1 MPQDINYELI
11 LYNHGSSDD
20 TQYFFESINPHKQI
34 DIKINGVQKAVVYFT
49 IEGEY
54 FLGISNDVII
64 TPNSVSNMLRALK
77 SDNSIGFIVPSTPNI
92 SNFQTISAP
101 YYMYMDELSKWS
113 LENNVY
119 DEFRHEQRVRL
130 CNPLWMAKSRSLSA
144 DHGIGFTGRYFTDG
158 DRMAAT
164 FPDDLMSMLMR
175 RNSLKNILM
184 KDAYCHHFGSITI
197 GNDLKKKQTNQALM
211 YANGRRDFKN
221 MFGIDPWGTGFCYD
235 PELYIKNGFECKFDG
250 HIEILGIN
258 CGLGSNSLK
267 IKELYKERKHNLDVR
282 LTNATDD
289 RSFEGDLRGVSDNV
303 RIVKKA
309 AEVFSESDIKY
320 HHIVVEDAFN
330 IHINTSKFITLCL
343 SHLVENGTLCIKF
356 TDLKEL
362 KKVAERYKDT
372 KIINNWVMILNSLRR
387 LPV

>member
-1 MPQDINYELI
+1 MPHDINYELI

-34 DIKINGVQKAVVYFT
+34 DIKINGVQNAVVHFA

-54 FLGISNDVII
+54 FLAISNDVII

-92 SNFQTISAP
+92 SNCQTILAP
-101 YYMYMDELSKWS
+101 DYMDELAKWS

-130 CNPLWMAKSRSLSA
+130 CNPLSMVKSCLLSA
-144 DHGIGFTGRYFTDG
+144 DHGIGCVGRHFTGG

-164 FPDDLMSMLMR
+164 FPDDLISMLMR
-175 RNSLKNILM
+175 RNGLKNILM
-184 KDAYCHHFGSITI
+184 KDAYCHHFGSVTI
-197 GNDLKKKQTNQALM
+197 SDDLKKKQTNQALM

-221 MFGIDPWGTGFCYD
+221 MFGIDPWGTGHCYD
-235 PELYIKNGFECKFDG
+235 PGLYISHRFECKFDG

-267 IKELYKERKHNLDVR
+267 IKELYKEQKHNLDVR
-282 LTNATDD
+282 LTNVTDD
-289 RSFEGDLRGVSDNV
+289 SSFEVDLRGVSDNV
-303 RIVKKA
+303 RIVNKA
-309 AEVFSESDIKY
+309 TEVFSEFDLKY

-330 IHINTSKFITLCL
+330 IHVNTGKFIDLCL
-343 SHLVENGTLCIKF
+343 SHLIENGTLCIKF
-356 TDLKEL
+356 TDSKEL
-362 KKVAERYKDT
+362 KKVSERYKNA
-372 KIINNWVMILNSLRR
+372 KIINNWIMIPNYNG
-387 LPV
+387 LPK